1 FEQSNYIFLSKLT
14 TSFPFSFFLHF
25 SFFSS
30 SFSFSLSL
38 SLSFTSVCCCSPIST
53 KPLQFLSSLVSG
65 QFENIKLDYSRKG
78 SPVKWVFKEKYNLEQ
93 RKKESTVI
101 REKYPDKI
109 PIIAQKS
116 PKSHLKDLD
125 KYKLLIPYEVT
136 VAQLMYLLRDR
147 LKLTQKESI
156 YLFIDR
162 TLPQSSA
169 LIGELWYRHRDEDGF
184 LYVMFSEEN
193 TFGSRQN

>member
-1 FEQSNYIFLSKLT
+1 M
-14 TSFPFSFFLHF
+14 
-25 SFFSS
+25 
-30 SFSFSLSL
+30 
-38 SLSFTSVCCCSPIST
+38 FTKSEHSRQASPM
-53 KPLQFLSSLVSG
+53 
-65 QFENIKLDYSRKG
+65 
-78 SPVKWVFKEKYNLEQ
+78 KWNFKEKFSLEQ
-93 RKKESTVI
+93 RKKESTAI

-116 PKSHLKDLD
+116 PKSHLKDLE
-125 KYKLLIPYEVT
+125 KYKMLIPYEVT

-147 LKLTQKESI
+147 LELTQRESI

-169 LIGELWYRHRDEDGF
+169 LVGELWFRHQDDDGF

-193 TFGSRQN
+193 TFGKFQDWISIN